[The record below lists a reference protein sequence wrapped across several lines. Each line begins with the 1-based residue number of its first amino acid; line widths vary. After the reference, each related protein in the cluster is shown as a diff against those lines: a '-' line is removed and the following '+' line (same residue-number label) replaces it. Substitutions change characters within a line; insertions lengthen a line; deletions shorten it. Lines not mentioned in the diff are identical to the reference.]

1 MRKVLLGL
9 ALVFVATSALAQGGS
24 ATKPMY
30 VRKWQG
36 DTRDF
41 KEVSCS
47 NTASTT
53 LVSAAEAANAMSI
66 YFFNTDGTNYVT
78 LCPRGS
84 AAGGCTGAQNGITLL
99 KQVGFT
105 SDVSVPGDWTCL
117 GNSGAVVVEV
127 YIERDYG
134 SSLSATPTP
143 VPSPTPTP
151 TP

>member
-9 ALVFVATSALAQGGS
+9 ALVLVAGDVLAQGGS
-24 ATKPMY
+24 ATKPMF

-41 KEVSCS
+41 KEVSCT
-47 NTASTT
+47 TAGSVE

-66 YFFNTDGTNYVT
+66 YFYNTDGTNPAT
-78 LCPRGS
+78 LCPR
-84 AAGGCTGAQNGITLL
+84 AAVSGACDSITEGLTL
-99 KQVGFT
+99 KAVTGFT
-105 SDVSVPGDWTCL
+105 SDVSVAGPWSCMATG
-117 GNSGAVVVEV
+117 GNVTVEV

-134 SSLSATPTP
+134 TSTLPTPTP
-143 VPSPTPTP
+143 LTPTP